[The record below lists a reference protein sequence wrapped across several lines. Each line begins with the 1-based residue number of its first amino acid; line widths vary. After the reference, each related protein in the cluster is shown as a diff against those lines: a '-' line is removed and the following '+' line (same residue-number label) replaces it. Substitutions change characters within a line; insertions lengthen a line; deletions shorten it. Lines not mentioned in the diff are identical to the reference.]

1 MQFLSISW
9 EDSHFALSLL
19 ISKSWNQKGSKQL
32 YCEESDSFD
41 TRYPGWEHWFV
52 KGNLYLWDLSSNQLM
67 YSVSG
72 TNDKTKYYVIRYVL
86 NMI

>member
-52 KGNLYLWDLSSNQLM
+52 KGNLYLWDLSSSQLM

-72 TNDKTKYYVIRYVL
+72 TDDKTKYYVIR
-86 NMI
+86 

>member
-9 EDSHFALSLL
+9 GDSHFTLSLL

>member
-32 YCEESDSFD
+32 YYEESDSFN
-41 TRYPGWEHWFV
+41 TRYTGWEHWFV